1 MISKEYCIFQQ
12 MKRILLASLICLVS
26 QLAFAGNDNIPI
38 GARAAALGNAAVT
51 LNDVWSV
58 HHNQAGLG
66 FINNFSA
73 GAYYEGRFLLPELAL
88 GGAVI
93 AAPLKNNKGTFGLSF
108 RNFGYQLYSESKL
121 GIAYGRAF
129 GDQLSIGMQ
138 LNYHQV
144 RIADSYGNR
153 SVVTAE
159 VGVQYKLSSNLMLGA
174 HVFNP
179 NRSKLTDLDED
190 RLPAVIR
197 LGLRYDFNK
206 NLFISA
212 ETEKDTYN
220 PAIFRVGIEYRI
232 AEVLYLRAGISTNP
246 ISNSFGFGL
255 LLKKLRVD
263 FAGNFHP
270 VLGFTPQSSLTY
282 QLGG

>member
-1 MISKEYCIFQQ
+1 MNNIYFLIAFAF
-12 MKRILLASLICLVS
+12 LSLSLS
-26 QLAFAGNDNIPI
+26 AGNDNTPI
-38 GARAAALGNAAVT
+38 GARAAGLSNAAVT
-51 LNDVWSV
+51 LSDVWSA

-66 FINNFSA
+66 FIKEFSA
-73 GAYYEGRFLLPELAL
+73 GAYYESRYLLPELAL

-93 AAPLKNNKGTFGLSF
+93 AAPLKNNKGTFGFSF

-121 GIAYGRAF
+121 GLGFGRALN
-129 GDQLSIGMQ
+129 DQLSIGVQ

-144 RIADSYGNR
+144 RIADVYGNR

-159 VGVQYKLSSNLMLGA
+159 AGIQYKVANKLTLGA

-179 NRSKLTDLDED
+179 NRSKLTDLDAD

-197 LGLRYDFNK
+197 LGLQYEFSK
-206 NLFISA
+206 SLFLVA

-220 PAIFRVGIEYRI
+220 PAVFRGGIEYRI
-232 AEVLYLRAGISTNP
+232 AEIFYLRAGFSTNP
-246 ISNSFGFGL
+246 FANSFGFGL
-255 LLKKLRVD
+255 LLKRLKLD

-270 VLGFTPQSSLTY
+270 VLGFTPQTSLTY
-282 QLGG
+282 QISK